1 MKNSFVG
8 YLISFFS
15 RRVWDP
21 NSITGLGE
29 WELSAT
35 GDIPAVTQ
43 EGASR
48 GTPHPHLPLSDRLKK
63 VQADLDAFDKSLPDL
78 NEYRS

>member
-1 MKNSFVG
+1 MKNSFVA
-8 YLISFFS
+8 YLISFFG

-29 WELSAT
+29 WELSAP

-43 EGASR
+43 EETPR
-48 GTPHPHLPLSDRLKK
+48 GTPHPHLPISDRLKK

-78 NEYRS
+78 NEYGS